1 MFRSARV
8 RRTGR
13 TEMTKLVPPATKS
26 ARHESDVFGY
36 PNFMTVLAGQ
46 TVSVFGSQMAAFA
59 ISIWIYHETG
69 SVIQF
74 ATVIAA
80 QLLPVILLTPLAG
93 VMIDRYRRK
102 NVMLASEVALIA
114 ASLVIYAL
122 ISAGALTPKTILVF
136 APLMALLGSVHQIAY
151 ASSIPLL
158 VPRAA
163 YGKANGF
170 VQVGINGSAAVVPL
184 IAVYALEILGLGAV
198 ILLNVATY
206 VIAIVSLMFA
216 KFMEMPSSGRKNTG
230 SGLRNMLTQQSFG
243 IRYIWS
249 HSTLLVLIVFM
260 CAVGFLNGLVLVLF
274 RPMILST
281 ESATVLG
288 WLVTIAGVGARQESP
303 HAVARFRHLGPEHG
317 VLRIEH
323 PSESDRRDGLRLFVL
338 RALHSGVRADA
349 DADHHAHRH
358 PGARLRVAL
367 GARRDRPHRCG
378 HPLAAA
384 LRGIVRAM
392 DARGGDARP
401 GRRLSGRR
409 QERGDAG
416 GLHPGGPGHDHAVR
430 TVLAGA
436 AFPYAGPTDPE
447 GRAAGHPCN
456 LIAMKTSPLGLHRA
470 CPHRDAEHA
479 SRPARRVERR
489 NALRFSGASDPAPA
503 VKQRSTD

>member
-1 MFRSARV
+1 
-8 RRTGR
+8 
-13 TEMTKLVPPATKS
+13 MTKLVPPATKS

-93 VMIDRYRRK
+93 VIIDRYRRK

-288 WLVTIAGVGARQESP
+288 WLVTIAGVG
-303 HAVARFRHLGPEHG
+303 G
-317 VLRIEH
+317 
-323 PSESDRRDGLRLFVL
+323 
-338 RALHSGVRADA
+338 
-349 DADHHAHRH
+349 
-358 PGARLRVAL
+358 
-367 GARRDRPHRCG
+367 
-378 HPLAAA
+378 
-384 LRGIVRAM
+384 
-392 DARGGDARP
+392 
-401 GRRLSGRR
+401 
-409 QERGDAG
+409 
-416 GLHPGGPGHDHAVR
+416 
-430 TVLAGA
+430 LAGA
-436 AFPYAGPTDPE
+436 IVAAAVSGRDKKVHTLLLASAISGLSMACCGLSTHLSLIAVMVFVFSFSAPFILVSAQTLMQTITPTDIQGRVFASRSALAGIALIAAVILSPLLSE
-447 GRAAGHPCN
+447 GLFGPWMREGGMLAPVADFLAAGKSAGMRVVFI
-456 LIAMKTSPLGLHRA
+456 LAGLAMITLSALFLRGRHFRTLDRQIQKGELPAT
-470 CPHRDAEHA
+470 HA
-479 SRPARRVERR
+479 
-489 NALRFSGASDPAPA
+489 
-503 VKQRSTD
+503 T